1 MRLQVIQDG
10 YGQNTG
16 VFVPIND
23 WDAIVQKHED
33 LKILVN
39 TESKSK
45 KKLSSL
51 AGSLSAETAEK
62 MQQYI
67 SESRKDWE
75 NRLSKQF
82 NS

>member
-16 VFVPIND
+16 VFVPMND
-23 WDAIVQKHED
+23 WNTIVQKHED

-39 TESKSK
+39 TESKPK

-51 AGSLSAETAEK
+51 AGLLSSETAEK
-62 MQQYI
+62 MQKYV

-75 NRLSKQF
+75 NRL
-82 NS
+82 N